1 MPHPM
6 KRSLGLSAA
15 LTMGHNLHTLETV
28 ATPTPPKG
36 TSLMDGTLITPSFT
50 SLYGQTE
57 IDPLSL
63 HSLTGDHSDDMD
75 LDMVRRMYHAKV
87 QEAIRLIRPL
97 WTVTLDGAV
106 YGDYG
111 WRHLSENEA
120 EELHDMIDMI
130 DVDAIL
136 KASTR

>member
-1 MPHPM
+1 
-6 KRSLGLSAA
+6 
-15 LTMGHNLHTLETV
+15 
-28 ATPTPPKG
+28 
-36 TSLMDGTLITPSFT
+36 MDGTLITPSFT
-50 SLYGQTE
+50 SLYRQTE

-63 HSLTGDHSDDMD
+63 HHLTGNPSDDID

-97 WTVTLDGAV
+97 WTVTLDGAL
-106 YGDYG
+106 YGPPS
-111 WRHLSENEA
+111 WRPLSENEA
-120 EELHDMIDMI
+120 EELNDMIDMI

>member
-1 MPHPM
+1 M
-6 KRSLGLSAA
+6 KRSIRLSAA
-15 LTMGHNLHTLETV
+15 LTVGSQPAHSRNHNNPYTTERS
-28 ATPTPPKG
+28 TP
-36 TSLMDGTLITPSFT
+36 MDGTLITPSFT

-57 IDPLSL
+57 INPLSL
-63 HSLTGDHSDDMD
+63 HGLTGDNSDDMD

-87 QEAIRLIRPL
+87 QEAIRLIRPR

-106 YGDYG
+106 YGDCD

-136 KASTR
+136 VASTR

>member
-1 MPHPM
+1 M
-6 KRSLGLSAA
+6 
-15 LTMGHNLHTLETV
+15 E
-28 ATPTPPKG
+28 
-36 TSLMDGTLITPSFT
+36 GTLITPSFT

-63 HSLTGDHSDDMD
+63 HSLTGNHSDDID

-87 QEAIRLIRPL
+87 QEAVRLIRPL

-136 KASTR
+136 VASTR

>member
-1 MPHPM
+1 M
-6 KRSLGLSAA
+6 
-15 LTMGHNLHTLETV
+15 E
-28 ATPTPPKG
+28 
-36 TSLMDGTLITPSFT
+36 GTLITPSFT
-50 SLYGQTE
+50 SLYRQTE

-63 HSLTGDHSDDMD
+63 HSLTGNHSDDID

-87 QEAIRLIRPL
+87 QEAVRLIRPL

-106 YGDYG
+106 YGDYD
-111 WRHLSENEA
+111 WQPFTENEA
-120 EELHDMIDMI
+120 EELHDMIDVI

>member
-1 MPHPM
+1 
-6 KRSLGLSAA
+6 
-15 LTMGHNLHTLETV
+15 
-28 ATPTPPKG
+28 
-36 TSLMDGTLITPSFT
+36 MDGTLITPSFT

-63 HSLTGDHSDDMD
+63 HSLTGDHSDDID

-87 QEAIRLIRPL
+87 QEAIQLIRPL
-97 WTVTLDGAV
+97 WTVTLEGAL
-106 YGDYG
+106 YGPPD
-111 WRHLSENEA
+111 WQPLTENEA
-120 EELHDMIDMI
+120 EELYDMINVI

>member
-1 MPHPM
+1 M
-6 KRSLGLSAA
+6 SAA
-15 LTMGHNLHTLETV
+15 LTPGCNLHTLETTT
-28 ATPTPPKG
+28 TPHNHRKEHT
-36 TSLMDGTLITPSFT
+36 LMDGTLITPSFT

-57 IDPLSL
+57 INPLSL
-63 HSLTGDHSDDMD
+63 HGLTGNHSDDID

-87 QEAIRLIRPL
+87 QEAVRLIRPL
-97 WTVTLDGAV
+97 WTVTLDGAL
-106 YGDYG
+106 YGPPN

-120 EELHDMIDMI
+120 EELHDLIDMI

>member
-1 MPHPM
+1 M
-6 KRSLGLSAA
+6 KRSIQMSAA
-15 LTMGHNLHTLETV
+15 LTVGSQPAHSINHNNPYITERS
-28 ATPTPPKG
+28 TP
-36 TSLMDGTLITPSFT
+36 MNGTLITPSFT

-63 HSLTGDHSDDMD
+63 HGLTGDHSDDMD

-106 YGDYG
+106 YCDYD
-111 WRHLSENEA
+111 WQPLTENEA
-120 EELHDMIDMI
+120 EELHDMIDVI

-136 KASTR
+136 LAFTR

>member
-1 MPHPM
+1 M
-6 KRSLGLSAA
+6 KRSLGLSVA
-15 LTMGHNLHTLETV
+15 LTVGSQPAHSRNHNNPYTTER
-28 ATPTPPKG
+28 
-36 TSLMDGTLITPSFT
+36 SILMDGTLITPSFT

-63 HSLTGDHSDDMD
+63 HGLTGDHSDDMN

-106 YGDYG
+106 YGDYD

-120 EELHDMIDMI
+120 EELHDLIDMI

-136 KASTR
+136 VASTR